1 MKLWHLRKVRE
12 KAAAF
17 IGVQRL
23 NEQKQEEQMHQASPL
38 MANRHFPVCNEIH
51 SRFAVP
57 ERQTR
62 LQQLKRAHP
71 DGRKRKFLVSFQ
83 LRQSVASILTGFTI
97 YATVAF

>member
-1 MKLWHLRKVRE
+1 MEFRHARKVRK
-12 KAAAF
+12 KATAL
-17 IGVQRL
+17 IGMERL
-23 NEQKQEEQMHQASPL
+23 NEQKQEEQMHQAPPL
-38 MANRHFPVCNEIH
+38 MAYRHFPVCNEIH